1 MDSSTTA
8 SSSLRAAAAEVE
20 EELGFSTNKIS
31 WVFCDL
37 KLPTKSYT
45 MHWIKSLTCTVL
57 LSFLCLGIA
66 IPLLVELSLS
76 YCELRST
83 QSHTHTEGIAHIAQR
98 QSKCKRERKKERT
111 LEREREREPKRIPQT
126 SWSQSVQNLA
136 YTHCQKTEKTSSLL
150 IISLSMSSV
159 PRRVRGCVH
168 SQEILV
174 NYPCTR
180 NVTIS
185 FLLCAPLKL
194 RSQFFPP
201 ASSKKIIKK
210 KP

>member
-1 MDSSTTA
+1 MHSST
-8 SSSLRAAAAEVE
+8 L
-20 EELGFSTNKIS
+20 FSVSRNCNS
-31 WVFCDL
+31 APCR
-37 KLPTKSYT
+37 TKS
-45 MHWIKSLTCTVL
+45 L
-57 LSFLCLGIA
+57 LLWAPEYA
-66 IPLLVELSLS
+66 ITYAHRG
-76 YCELRST
+76 YCPEAE
-83 QSHTHTEGIAHIAQR
+83 QVQE
-98 QSKCKRERKKERT
+98 REKTGENAG
-111 LEREREREPKRIPQT
+111 ERERERESKRIPQT